1 MPKLDL
7 NALRERAEEE
17 IDFEMVE
24 REGENTL
31 RFDMYSG
38 TSIWVHSNGSIDGST
53 KAGKGKKLA
62 DLAKIFTTF

>member
-17 IDFEMVE
+17 LDFEMVE

-38 TSIWVHSNGSIDGST
+38 QSIWAHSNGSIDGPT
-53 KAGKGKKLA
+53 KAGKGKKLVE
-62 DLAKIFTTF
+62 LAKEFTTL